1 MPHATPRPAPPTDL
15 SSSGVLALQQMSC
28 YPSVSLL
35 LTTTPGP
42 RLSST
47 DAATLDQLAAEA
59 RARLA
64 QEEQQPAPELFHA
77 VDSLVDLARRTPVR
91 QALAL
96 FASEDYWTR
105 IDLDVPV
112 ENRCVIDPT
121 FATRDLVRSLHRTPS
136 HIVLLLSAHQ
146 ATLLHGCGRW
156 LEPAGGPAF
165 PVRRDESSR
174 RHRAKSGTAFLK
186 AVDQALGAHLRAHP
200 SPWVII
206 GAEPAVAQ
214 FRRMTQNTTR
224 LAGVVTGNHLNAP
237 LSDVADLTGP
247 VITSYLRSRQD
258 EALALLEQRTGQ
270 DRALYGIDT
279 AWLAARWERPEML
292 IVEEGFF
299 YPARVSADGD
309 GLVPA
314 ADADHPDVL
323 DDAVDELIETVL
335 LRGGWVAL
343 AA

>member
-1 MPHATPRPAPPTDL
+1 MLSCWTGSSPKRRGRRAHEAHEPASEL
-15 SSSGVLALQQMSC
+15 IH
-28 YPSVSLL
+28 
-35 LTTTPGP
+35 
-42 RLSST
+42 RLDT
-47 DAATLDQLAAEA
+47 FL
-59 RARLA
+59 
-64 QEEQQPAPELFHA
+64 
-77 VDSLVDLARRTPVR
+77 DLARRTPVS

-96 FASEDYWTR
+96 FASEDRGTS
-105 IDLDVPV
+105 VP
-112 ENRCVIDPT
+112 
-121 FATRDLVRSLHRTPS
+121 TPS
-136 HIVLLLSAHQ
+136 GRVLETTPHQ
-146 ATLLHGCGRW
+146 
-156 LEPAGGPAF
+156 E
-165 PVRRDESSR
+165 
-174 RHRAKSGTAFLK
+174 RHRLPKGSRP
-186 AVDQALGAHLRAHP
+186 ALGAHLRAHP

-343 AA
+343 AADGAIPQQARIALTTQR